1 MIPSSQNT
9 LQILPY
15 TVKASIQ
22 LKQEQ
27 MTKDHQASEENL

>member
-15 TVKASIQ
+15 IVKVSIQ

-27 MTKDHQASEENL
+27 MIKDHQASEGNL